1 MRRFTYYM
9 AISERLVG
17 KKKKK
22 TRMIDLLKCEITEI
36 VCKKKNDTRKVD
48 LLECKKTE
56 IVGKKRGILTY

>member
-17 KKKKK
+17 KKKS
-22 TRMIDLLKCEITEI
+22 RARIFDLLKCEITEM

-56 IVGKKRGILTY
+56 IVGKKRRIFTY